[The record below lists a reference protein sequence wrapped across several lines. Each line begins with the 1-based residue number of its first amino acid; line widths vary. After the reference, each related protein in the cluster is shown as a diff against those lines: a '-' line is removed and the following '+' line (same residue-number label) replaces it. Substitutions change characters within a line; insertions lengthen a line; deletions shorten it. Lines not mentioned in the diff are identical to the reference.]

1 MIFSIL
7 ARLFPQRKQ
16 FTATPQRIVLILP
29 CCIGDVVMATA
40 ALAALR
46 RAYPEAQITWAVG
59 TWSRQVVMN
68 HPLLDALLDTGA
80 GALPLNSPRA
90 IWRFVRQLRRGKYDL
105 ALSLVR
111 SPRMSFAVWLAGI
124 PQRAGLDSGGRGFG
138 YNLRHT
144 IDPQQRR
151 HEGALYLDVVARLGI
166 SVQDTYANIPLD
178 DADRISVRR
187 KLSMRGVRQPYL
199 VINPAGG
206 RNPGMVLDA
215 KRYPPANF
223 AALADRL
230 AGQFGAQ
237 IVLVAG
243 PKDTQIIAEVLR
255 GMSHTALTFAGGLG
269 FGEIAA
275 LAHDALLY
283 IGNDTGLT
291 HLAAAAGART
301 VMILGPSDPVR
312 YAPFVPDALVLW
324 REAQISRGG
333 VAGGTPK
340 DWDWAQHGIRVQ
352 DAEAQIVAWFNQARK

>member
-1 MIFSIL
+1 MIFAL
-7 ARLFPQRKQ
+7 FARLFPQCKQ
-16 FTATPQRIVLILP
+16 LTTMPQRIVLILP

-46 RAYPEAQITWAVG
+46 RAYPTAQITWAVG
-59 TWSRQVVMN
+59 NWSRQVVMN
-68 HPLLDALLDTGA
+68 HPLLDALLDTGE
-80 GALPLNSPRA
+80 GALPLNTPSA
-90 IWRFVRQLRRGKYDL
+90 IWRFVRQLRHGQYDL
-105 ALSLVR
+105 AVSLVR

-138 YNLRHT
+138 YNLRYS
-144 IDPQQRR
+144 IDPRQRQ
-151 HEGALYLDVVARLGI
+151 HEGALYLGVVARLGI
-166 SVQDTYANIPLD
+166 SVQDTYATIPLD
-178 DADRISVRR
+178 ETERLAVRR

-215 KRYPPANF
+215 KRYPPASF
-223 AALADRL
+223 AALADRV
-230 AGQFGAQ
+230 ARQFGAQ
-237 IVLVAG
+237 IVLIAG
-243 PKDTQIIAEVLR
+243 PEDTQIIAEVLR
-255 GMSHTALTFAGGLG
+255 GMSKTALTFAGGLS

-275 LAHDALLY
+275 LAHDALVY

-324 REAQISRGG
+324 REAQVSSGG
-333 VAGGTPK
+333 VAAGAPK
-340 DWDWAQHGIRVQ
+340 DWDWARHGIAVQ
-352 DAEAQIVAWFNQARK
+352 DAEAKIITWLHQAHS